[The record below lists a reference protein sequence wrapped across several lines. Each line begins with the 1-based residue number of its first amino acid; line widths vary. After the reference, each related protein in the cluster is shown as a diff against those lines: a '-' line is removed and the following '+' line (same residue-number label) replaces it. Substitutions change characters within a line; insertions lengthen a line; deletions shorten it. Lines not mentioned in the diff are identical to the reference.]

1 MLSIFGKFASHFK
14 RKFKLIMDNFWY
26 YLKRY
31 VIVIFIIMILLFFPA
46 RRFLRNNG
54 FFLFDKK
61 TLNEALLWAHQDSIR
76 VADSL
81 KRIKIE
87 SNLPH
92 DKQQDSTFK
101 LNKEESPALAGDIRD
116 TYCII
121 IGTFSNPENAKLA
134 AGKYRS
140 RGYKTS
146 IISMTNRNGIKTEL
160 VSVKSFNNLNEATS
174 YLREFKIKFDPK
186 AWIYSKK

>member
-1 MLSIFGKFASHFK
+1 MDNFIYHFK
-14 RKFKLIMDNFWY
+14 RVL
-26 YLKRY
+26 LA
-31 VIVIFIIMILLFFPA
+31 IFIIILLLFFPA
-46 RRFLRNNG
+46 RRFLRQNG

-61 TLNEALLWAHQDSIR
+61 TRKEALLWAKQDSIR

-87 SNLPH
+87 SNLPQ

-121 IGTFSNPENAKLA
+121 IGTFSNSENARQA
-134 AGKYRS
+134 AEKYLR

-146 IISMTNRNGIKTEL
+146 IISMTGKNGIKTEL
-160 VSVKSFNNLNEATS
+160 VSVKSFNNLNEATR

-186 AWIYSKK
+186 AWLYSHK

>member
-1 MLSIFGKFASHFK
+1 MNNNL
-14 RKFKLIMDNFWY
+14 RY
-26 YLKRY
+26 YFKRY
-31 VIVIFIIMILLFFPA
+31 VIAIIIIIFLLFFPA
-46 RRFLRNNG
+46 RRFLRKNG

-61 TLNEALLWAHQDSIR
+61 TRNKALLWAHQDSIR

-92 DKQQDSTFK
+92 DKQQDSIFK
-101 LNKEESPALAGDIRD
+101 LNKEESPALISDIRD

-121 IGTFSNPENAKLA
+121 IGTFSNTENARQA
-134 AGKYRS
+134 AGKYRR

-146 IISMTNRNGIKTEL
+146 IISKTGKNGVKTEL
-160 VSVKSFNNLNEATS
+160 VSVKTFNNLDEATR
-174 YLREFKIKFDPK
+174 YLREFKVKFDPG
-186 AWIYSKK
+186 AWIYLRK

>member
-1 MLSIFGKFASHFK
+1 
-14 RKFKLIMDNFWY
+14 MDNFWY
-26 YLKRY
+26 YFKRY
-31 VIVIFIIMILLFFPA
+31 VIAIIIIILLLFFPA
-46 RRFLRNNG
+46 RIFLRKNG
-54 FFLFDKK
+54 FFVFGNKALK
-61 TLNEALLWAHQDSIR
+61 EALLWAHQDSIR

-87 SNLPH
+87 SNLPQ
-92 DKQQDSTFK
+92 DKQQDSTVK
-101 LNKEESPALAGDIRD
+101 SNKEESPALARDIRD

-121 IGTFSNPENAKLA
+121 IGTFSNPENARQA

-146 IISMTNRNGIKTEL
+146 IIYITGKNGVKTEL
-160 VSVKSFNNLNEATS
+160 VSVKSFYNLNEATR

-186 AWIYSKK
+186 AWIYSHK

>member
-1 MLSIFGKFASHFK
+1 M
-14 RKFKLIMDNFWY
+14 MDDFMY

-31 VIVIFIIMILLFFPA
+31 LLAIFIIILLLFFPA
-46 RRFLRNNG
+46 RRFLRKNG

-87 SNLPH
+87 SNLPQ
-92 DKQQDSTFK
+92 DKQQDATLK
-101 LNKEESPALAGDIRD
+101 LNKEENPAFAGDIRD

-121 IGTFSNPENAKLA
+121 IGTFSNPENARQA

-146 IISMTNRNGIKTEL
+146 IISMTDRNGIKTEL
-160 VSVKSFNNLNEATS
+160 VSVKSFNNLNEANR

-186 AWIYSKK
+186 AWLYSHK

>member
-1 MLSIFGKFASHFK
+1 MVDDF
-14 RKFKLIMDNFWY
+14 MY

-31 VIVIFIIMILLFFPA
+31 LFAIFIIIILLFFPA

-61 TLNEALLWAHQDSIR
+61 TLNEALLWAHHDSIR

-87 SNLPH
+87 SNLPQ
-92 DKQQDSTFK
+92 DKQQDSIFK
-101 LNKEESPALAGDIRD
+101 LNKKESPALAGDIRD

-121 IGTFSNPENAKLA
+121 IGTFSNPENARQA
-134 AGKYRS
+134 AGKYRN

-146 IISMTNRNGIKTEL
+146 IISITGKNGVKTEL
-160 VSVKSFNNLNEATS
+160 VSVKTFNSPDEAARF
-174 YLREFKIKFDPK
+174 LKEFKSKYDPE
-186 AWIYSKK
+186 AWIYSHK

>member
-1 MLSIFGKFASHFK
+1 M
-14 RKFKLIMDNFWY
+14 MDDFMY
-26 YLKRY
+26 YLKKY
-31 VIVIFIIMILLFFPA
+31 LLPIFIIIILLFFPA
-46 RRFLRNNG
+46 RRFLRKNG

-61 TLNEALLWAHQDSIR
+61 TRNEALLWAHQDSIR

-87 SNLPH
+87 SNLPQ

-101 LNKEESPALAGDIRD
+101 LNKEESPALARDIRD

-121 IGTFSNPENAKLA
+121 IGTFSNAENARQA

-146 IISMTNRNGIKTEL
+146 IISKTGKNGVKIEL
-160 VSVKSFNNLNEATS
+160 VSVKTFNNLNEATR
-174 YLREFKIKFDPK
+174 YLREFKVKFDPG
-186 AWIYSKK
+186 AWIYSHK

>member
-1 MLSIFGKFASHFK
+1 
-14 RKFKLIMDNFWY
+14 MDNFWY
-26 YLKRY
+26 YFKRY
-31 VIVIFIIMILLFFPA
+31 VIAIIIIILLLFFPA
-46 RRFLRNNG
+46 RIFLRKNG
-54 FFLFDKK
+54 FFVFGNKALK
-61 TLNEALLWAHQDSIR
+61 EALLWAHQDSIR

-87 SNLPH
+87 SNLPQ

-101 LNKEESPALAGDIRD
+101 LNKEESPALAGDNRD

>member
-1 MLSIFGKFASHFK
+1 M
-14 RKFKLIMDNFWY
+14 MDNFMY
-26 YLKRY
+26 NLKRY
-31 VIVIFIIMILLFFPA
+31 LLAIFIIILLLFFPA

-61 TLNEALLWAHQDSIR
+61 TLKEALLWAHQDSIR
-76 VADSL
+76 IADSL

-87 SNLPH
+87 SNLPQ

-101 LNKEESPALAGDIRD
+101 LNKEESPALAGDNRD

-121 IGTFSNPENAKLA
+121 IGTFSNPENARQA

-146 IISMTNRNGIKTEL
+146 IIYITGKNGVKTEL
-160 VSVKSFNNLNEATS
+160 VSVKSFNNLNKATR
-174 YLREFKIKFDPK
+174 YLKEFQSKFDPK
-186 AWIYSKK
+186 AWLYSHK

>member
-1 MLSIFGKFASHFK
+1 
-14 RKFKLIMDNFWY
+14 MDNFWY
-26 YLKRY
+26 YFKRY
-31 VIVIFIIMILLFFPA
+31 LLAIFIIVLLLFFPA
-46 RRFLRNNG
+46 RRFLRQHG
-54 FFLFDKK
+54 YFLFDNK
-61 TLNEALLWAHQDSIR
+61 TLKEALLWAHQDSIR

-87 SNLPH
+87 SNLPQ

-101 LNKEESPALAGDIRD
+101 LNKEESPALAGDNRD

-121 IGTFSNPENAKLA
+121 IGTFSNPENARQA

>member
-1 MLSIFGKFASHFK
+1 
-14 RKFKLIMDNFWY
+14 
-26 YLKRY
+26 
-31 VIVIFIIMILLFFPA
+31 MILLFFPA

-54 FFLFDKK
+54 FFLFEKK
-61 TLNEALLWAHQDSIR
+61 TLNEALLWAHHDSIR

-87 SNLPH
+87 SNLPQ
-92 DKQQDSTFK
+92 DKQQDSTAKF
-101 LNKEESPALAGDIRD
+101 NKEESPAVAWDIRD